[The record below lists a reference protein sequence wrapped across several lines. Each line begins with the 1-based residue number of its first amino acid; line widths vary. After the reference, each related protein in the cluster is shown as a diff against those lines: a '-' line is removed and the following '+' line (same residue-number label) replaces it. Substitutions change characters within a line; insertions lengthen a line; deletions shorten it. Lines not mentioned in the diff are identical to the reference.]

1 MPELAS
7 SRILNQGRFS
17 MRFLFA
23 ILLSSASLILGAT
36 SGRADEKKLLD
47 YRSVTL
53 PNGLTIVSLE
63 DFSCPIVAVH
73 LWYHVGSKDERP
85 ERQGFAHMFEHMM
98 FRGTDHLGRTDHFD
112 LIRRTGGACNAST
125 AFDQTIYV
133 QSLPSNQLEL
143 ALWLES
149 ERLGFLRIDQTA
161 FDTER
166 KVVEEERRLGLNR
179 PYGTLMEKVLVEL
192 FKQHPY
198 SWSPIGKINHLRAS
212 AAQELRDF
220 WARYYVPNNATLV
233 VVGAV
238 KHEQVQQLA
247 TRYFGWMPREADPP
261 RVTIRE
267 PLPEKA
273 RTVTIKEDNAP
284 APLVGMVWRTVP
296 ARNPDYL
303 ALELLGSILG
313 GGDSSRLYRSLVA
326 ESQMAVA
333 AMAGTVPLEQEG
345 FFGCGAVLSPL
356 GGDTKKVSKALVDQ
370 LDRVRTGGITDQELS
385 KAKNQ
390 KLSELIHRNLTVESK
405 ASALGEASV
414 IMGDL
419 EYVNRLPGLVA
430 KITADDLKRVAS
442 KYLQPDKALTIVV
455 ERNLLGSILGRKTGQ
470 GSTEENAPLTAKPET
485 GAAPPAKPG
494 LRRPADFPA
503 KPPIADVL
511 DAQLKLPHTRHQ
523 LANGL
528 RVLVIPNHEVPYVD
542 IQLGLEA
549 GAWTETKPC
558 TASMALG
565 MLTKGTARYKEKELA
580 EELDAYA
587 ISLGGSADMDGAA
600 ISAGCLKQYLD
611 RAVGLLASVVREPTF
626 PPEEF
631 EKLRKQTRAGLAMS
645 AVEPAAM
652 ASREL
657 RRRLFGSHPYARTAV
672 GEPKELDALTVAD
685 CAQWWKTKPRPEEA
699 VLIFAGDV
707 SSDAAL
713 VLAEKAFGSWK
724 NSTPAKATAL
734 PEMPPPGERKIY
746 LVDKPGAVQS
756 QIRIGQRGILRSDPA
771 YAAATIA
778 SAYFGGAFN
787 SRLNE
792 TIRAQKGLTYGA
804 NGGFSFAR
812 FAGTFITSTFT
823 KTESTADTIRA
834 ALGEIDRLLKEAP
847 STKELQDTKSFFVGS
862 FAAGRETPQQ
872 IASELWML
880 ELNKLPIDFFEQ
892 SLARVAKTDGVSC
905 QKLVQSSLD
914 PTHMVIVVVGN
925 ASKIKADLEK
935 IAPVV
940 EVKLGQEAISKS

>member
-1 MPELAS
+1 
-7 SRILNQGRFS
+7 
-17 MRFLFA
+17 MRLLFA
-23 ILLSSASLILGAT
+23 ILLSFSSLLLGVVT
-36 SGRADEKKLLD
+36 GRADENKLLD
-47 YRSVTL
+47 YRSTTL
-53 PNGLTIVSLE
+53 SNGLTVVSLE

-73 LWYHVGSKDERP
+73 LWYHVGSKDERA

-98 FRGTDHLGRTDHFD
+98 FRGTDHLGRTEHFD
-112 LIRRTGGACNAST
+112 LIRRTGGGCNAST

-133 QSLPSNQLEL
+133 QTLPSNQLEL

-149 ERLGFLRIDQTA
+149 ERLGFLRIDQTS

-179 PYGTLMEKVLVEL
+179 PYGTLLEKVLVEL

-238 KHEQVQQLA
+238 KHEDVQKLA

-267 PLPEKA
+267 PLPDKA

-284 APLVGMVWRTVP
+284 APIVGMVWRTVP
-296 ARNPDYL
+296 AKNPDFL
-303 ALELLGSILG
+303 ALDLLSSILG
-313 GGDSSRLYRSLVA
+313 TGDSSRLNRALVA

-333 AMAGTVPLEQEG
+333 AIAGVLPLEQEG

-356 GGDTKKVSKALVDQ
+356 GGDTKKVAKALEDQ
-370 LDRVRTGGITDQELS
+370 LERIRQGAITEQELS

-390 KLSELIHRNLTVESK
+390 KLAELIRQNLTVESK
-405 ASALGEASV
+405 AKALGDAAV

-419 EYVNRLPGLVA
+419 EHVNRLPQMVQ
-430 KITADDLKRVAS
+430 KITADDLKRVAAT
-442 KYLQPDKALTIVV
+442 YLQPEKALTIVV
-455 ERNLLGSILGRKTGQ
+455 ERNLLGSILGRKPAQ
-470 GSTEENAPLTAKPET
+470 GSTEENSPITAKAET

-494 LRRPADFPA
+494 LRRPPDFPA
-503 KPPIADVL
+503 KPPIAKVL
-511 DAQLKLPHTRHQ
+511 DAQLKLPHTRHK

-528 RVLVIPNHEVPYVD
+528 RVLVVPNHEVPYVD
-542 IQLGLEA
+542 VQLGLEA
-549 GAWTETKPC
+549 GAWTEAKPG
-558 TASMALG
+558 TAAMALN
-565 MLTKGTARYKEKELA
+565 MLIKGTKTQNEKQLA

-587 ISLGGSADMDGAA
+587 ITLDGSADLDGAA
-600 ISAGCLKQYLD
+600 VNAGCLKQYLD
-611 RAVGLLASVVREPTF
+611 RAIGLMASVVREPTF

-631 EKLRKQTRAGLAMS
+631 EKLRKQTRAALAMS
-645 AVEPAAM
+645 SVEPAAM

-657 RRRLFGSHPYARTAV
+657 RRRLFGVHPYARTAI
-672 GEPKELDALTVAD
+672 GEPKDLDALSAAD
-685 CAQWWKTKPRPEEA
+685 CVEWWKTNPRPGEA

-707 SSDAAL
+707 TSESAL
-713 VLAEKAFGSWK
+713 ALAEKAFGNW
-724 NSTPAKATAL
+724 NNPTPKKAAVL
-734 PEMPPPGERKIY
+734 PEMPKLGERTIY
-746 LVDKPGAVQS
+746 LVDKPAAVQS
-756 QIRIGQRGILRSDPA
+756 QIRIGQRGLLRSDPA
-771 YAAATIA
+771 YAAATVA

-792 TIRAQKGLTYGA
+792 SIRAQKGLTYGA
-804 NGGFSFAR
+804 SGGFSFAR
-812 FAGTFITSTFT
+812 FGGTFITSTFT
-823 KTESTADTIRA
+823 KTESTAETVRA
-834 ALGEIDRLLKEAP
+834 ALAEIDRLLKEAP
-847 STKELQDTKSFFVGS
+847 SAKELEDTKSFFVGS

-872 IASELWML
+872 IAAELWML
-880 ELNKLPIDFFEQ
+880 ELNKLSTDFFEQ
-892 SLARVAKTDGVSC
+892 SLERVAKTDSASC
-905 QKLVQSSLD
+905 LKLVQGSLD

-940 EVKLGQEAISKS
+940 EVKFGQEAGPKS